1 MVGSDL
7 ELAFRLSDAADSET
21 LRWWSSAGVA
31 SSLKNDGSPVTDADS
46 AAERA
51 VLDLVREVRPGDGL
65 LGEEIGE
72 HLGTT
77 GRRWIVDGI
86 DGTKYFAA
94 GSRCWGTLI
103 ALEVDGVIVVGV
115 SSSPAQSRRWWA
127 TRDGGSFTGR
137 SDRSGVKRLHV
148 STGQTGWPVGSDR
161 FAFHPGRSVADPLR
175 QQVLETFAGGPVA
188 DHSWSHQNRVAEG
201 ELDLCVWFAGEIWD
215 HAAPSII
222 VEEAGGRFSDLW
234 GGKRLD
240 TRTAIYSNGAMHDAA
255 LRALEPYR

>member
-1 MVGSDL
+1 MDSDL
-7 ELAFRLSDAADSET
+7 ELAFRLSDAADSVT
-21 LRWWSSAGVA
+21 IGSWSSAGVA
-31 SSLKNDGSPVTDADS
+31 WSLKSDGSPVTDADS

-51 VLDLVREVRPGDGL
+51 VLDLVRNVRPGDGL
-65 LGEEIGE
+65 LGEEVGE

-86 DGTKYFAA
+86 DGTKYFAS

-103 ALEVDGVIVVGV
+103 ALEANGEIVVGV
-115 SSSPAQSRRWWA
+115 SSSPAQGRRWWA
-127 TRDGGSFTGR
+127 TLGGGSFTGR
-137 SDRSGVKRLHV
+137 TDGSGAARLHV
-148 STGQTGWPVGSDR
+148 SPGQTKWPVGTTR
-161 FAFHPGRSVADPLR
+161 FAFHPGRTGPDSSR
-175 QQVLETFAGGPVA
+175 QRVLENFAGGVVS

-201 ELDLCVWFAGEIWD
+201 ELDLCVWFAGDTWD

-240 TRTAIYSNGAMHDAA
+240 TRTALYSNGSLHDDA
-255 LRALEPYR
+255 LRALESYR